1 MNLTEKRTKLAE
13 IRSDF
18 ERNMSQNSRIE
29 NIGTMFFLY
38 YPGACVL
45 RDAVYCGSKRH
56 GLEFEVLSMTSSYF
70 IGSKA
75 HAEAL
80 QEALGGESY
89 PTEYCYLAE
98 GARELYAWEGPKRQQ
113 QCEEIH
119 RQGYTSEPL
128 DIEEIKMILF

>member
-1 MNLTEKRTKLAE
+1 MDLNEKREKLSE
-13 IRSDF
+13 IKQDF
-18 ERNMSQNSRIE
+18 ERNMGQNSRIE

-45 RDAVYCGSKRH
+45 RDAVYCVSKRNK
-56 GLEFEVLSMTSSYF
+56 LEFEALSMTSSYF

-80 QEALGGESY
+80 QEALGGKCY

-98 GARELYAWEGPKRQQ
+98 GARELYAWEGPKRQE

-119 RQGYTSEPL
+119 RRGYTSQPL

>member
-1 MNLTEKRTKLAE
+1 MDLNEKKAKLAE
-13 IRSDF
+13 IKQEF
-18 ERNMSQNSRIE
+18 ERAMNQNGRVE

-38 YPGACVL
+38 YGGACVL
-45 RDAVYCGSKRH
+45 RDGVYYGSKRH

-80 QEALGGESY
+80 QEALGGKCY
-89 PTEYCYLAE
+89 PTEYCYLA
-98 GARELYAWEGPKRQQ
+98 ELYAWEGPKRQE

-119 RQGYTSEPL
+119 RRGYTSQPL

>member
-1 MNLTEKRTKLAE
+1 MDLNEKKAKLAGIKQE
-13 IRSDF
+13 F
-18 ERNMSQNSRIE
+18 ERAMNQNGRVE

-38 YPGACVL
+38 YGGACVL
-45 RDAVYCGSKRH
+45 RDGVYYGSIRYE
-56 GLEFEVLSMTSSYF
+56 LEYEVLNMTTSYF
-70 IGSKA
+70 VGSKA

-80 QEALGGESY
+80 QEALGGKCY

-98 GARELYAWEGPKRQQ
+98 GARELYAWEGPKRQE

-119 RQGYTSEPL
+119 RRGYTSQPL

>member
-1 MNLTEKRTKLAE
+1 MNLNDKRTKLAE
-13 IRSDF
+13 IKSDF
-18 ERNMSQNSRIE
+18 ERNMGQNSRIE
-29 NIGTMFFLY
+29 
-38 YPGACVL
+38 
-45 RDAVYCGSKRH
+45 K
-56 GLEFEVLSMTSSYF
+56 TSSYF

-89 PTEYCYLAE
+89 PTEYCHLAK
-98 GARELYAWEGPKRQQ
+98 GARELYAWEGPKRQE

-119 RQGYTSEPL
+119 RRGYTSQPL

>member
-1 MNLTEKRTKLAE
+1 MNLSDKKAKLAE

-18 ERNMSQNSRIE
+18 ERNMSQNSRVE

-38 YPGACVL
+38 YTGPCVL
-45 RDAVYCGSKRH
+45 RDAVYCSSKRH
-56 GLEFEVLSMTSSYF
+56 CIDFEALSMTSSYF

-80 QEALGGESY
+80 QEALGGKCY

-128 DIEEIKMILF
+128 DLEEIKMILF